1 MSETVLI
8 DFNHTRMTMAAVMDF
23 VWLYRADH
31 PGTEIW
37 MDGDRNAIIAR
48 RDAA

>member
-1 MSETVLI
+1 MTETIILDLNTVRI
-8 DFNHTRMTMAAVMDF
+8 TMADFERF
-23 VWLYRADH
+23 VWKYRADH